1 MLCSKPERCHYG
13 SYTGGTVGEKSKGLG
28 DLCVRKERWARTHTC
43 GENRPRRSQVDA
55 YNLDDL
61 AEKGKNVAPPKTRL
75 SSVFIENVFSS
86 RKAWPLGGVKQEGVK
101 REIVLEDTS
110 VKLDKKDFLTSQFP
124 VATKPTLRLL
134 HTDDTQK
141 LFDI

>member
-1 MLCSKPERCHYG
+1 MVHPLPKKKKKYMLCSKPERCHYG

-43 GENRPRRSQVDA
+43 GENRPQRSQVDA

-86 RKAWPLGGVKQEGVK
+86 RKA
-101 REIVLEDTS
+101 
-110 VKLDKKDFLTSQFP
+110 
-124 VATKPTLRLL
+124 
-134 HTDDTQK
+134 
-141 LFDI
+141 